1 MKASDRVDDRKI
13 SPAPT
18 PDYSLKF
25 LVNLP
30 VSHLLHLDMSPH
42 WMLGWKDASHAEEHN
57 NNSHNNDKG
66 DGHQLSTAGVGQ
78 ALGSVL
84 CVHQWFLSLREPAG
98 ESKQEYAGVP
108 GHSN

>member
-1 MKASDRVDDRKI
+1 MKASDRADDRKI

-30 VSHLLHLDMSPH
+30 VSHLLHLDMSPQ
-42 WMLGWKDASHAEEHN
+42 WMLGWKVASHAEEHN

-66 DGHQLSTAGVGQ
+66 DGHQLSTEVSAR
-78 ALGSVL
+78 
-84 CVHQWFLSLREPAG
+84 FLSLREPAG
-98 ESKQEYAGVP
+98 ESKQEYDGVP
-108 GHSN
+108 AHSN